1 MYMSSPAFIAC
12 GQLVLVQPASCP
24 WAFQSLTT
32 KPWKPIRPFST
43 SVIRVLLPVI
53 FWPFQLENEAIT
65 VRMPASM
72 LGG

>member
-1 MYMSSPAFIAC
+1 MSSPAFIAC
-12 GQLVLVQPASCP
+12 GQLTLVQPATWP

-43 SVIRVLLPVI
+43 SVSRLLLPVI